1 VAADEEVAGR
11 IESIV
16 ADEEEID
23 MEPADVESDGC
34 SFSSAPIGP
43 YKLGKAKESVIVNE
57 ELAQKF
63 GLEAIGTT
71 VCREFGTDGV
81 FYGIITG
88 VHVQK
93 GEEVLYQVEYSDGDV
108 EDIDLQEYNYVYAL
122 WLKEEGW
129 NGDEYEPNE
138 KGEAPTTKRMP
149 PQKKPMTQVKRP
161 LKKPKL
167 RKERLR

>member
-1 VAADEEVAGR
+1 
-11 IESIV
+11 
-16 ADEEEID
+16 
-23 MEPADVESDGC
+23 MEPADVESDGG
-34 SFSSAPIGP
+34 SFSRAAIGP
-43 YKLGKAKESVIVNE
+43 YTLGKAKESVIVNE

-81 FYGIITG
+81 FYGVITA

-108 EDIDLQEYNYVYAL
+108 EDMDLQEYNYAYAL

-129 NGDEYEPNE
+129 NGEEYAPNVE
-138 KGEAPTTKRMP
+138 GEATTKKRVP
-149 PQKKPMTQVKRP
+149 KK
-161 LKKPKL
+161 KKTNDESEATTKKGVPTKM
-167 RKERLR
+167 REERQR

>member
-1 VAADEEVAGR
+1 VVADEEVAGR

-23 MEPADVESDGC
+23 MEPADVESDGG
-34 SFSSAPIGP
+34 SFCSAPIGF

-81 FYGIITG
+81 FYGVITA

-93 GEEVLYQVEYSDGDV
+93 GEEVLYQVEYSDGDI
-108 EDIDLQEYNYVYAL
+108 EDMDLQEYNYAYAL

-129 NGDEYEPNE
+129 NGDEYAPNE
-138 KGEAPTTKRMP
+138 EGEATTSKRMA
-149 PQKKPMTQVKRP
+149 KNKNKTKTPM
-161 LKKPKL
+161 
-167 RKERLR
+167 